1 VRVKSPDQIRETLN
15 DKGMN
20 RGLWFDSEMLRNC
33 GQTFR
38 VRRRIERLVD
48 EHDGKMIELAS
59 DCVTL
64 EGVVCSGEWS
74 TQRWFCPRA
83 STPTGGNAGSNVS
96 NPPTR
101 HGPPMGKPLQHD
113 RWRCQDS

>member
-1 VRVKSPDQIRETLN
+1 VKSPDDIRETLN

-20 RGLWFDSEMLRNC
+20 RGLWFDVEMIPFC

-48 EHDGKMIELAS
+48 ERDGKMIELSS

-64 EGVVCSGEWS
+64 EGVVCRGERS

-83 STPTGGNAGSNVS
+83 IHPYWRECWLERVEPSNADTV
-96 NPPTR
+96 
-101 HGPPMGKPLQHD
+101 HQ
-113 RWRCQDS
+113 